1 MVKQL
6 DADAAPPKESKI
18 KIQADPSEIAIK
30 AVQKKWP
37 EIFISTADEL
47 PDIQLVSTG
56 SISLDYIL
64 GGGLVRG
71 RLAEIFGPEQGGKTS
86 LSLMIINNFLKEYS
100 ERVLYNDAE
109 FSLDPKL
116 ISGFGADPKRITV
129 IKELEGPK
137 SLEAFIT
144 LLKSGDYG
152 VCVIDSVA
160 ALIPKEEINA
170 TLEEDTIGR
179 HAIMMQRATNKLV
192 SLISRANS
200 LGIYINQ
207 IRAKAMTFGDPETT
221 TGGHALKHLYSY
233 RIRVEGGLTKSSRIL
248 NKDGVVIGHTMKIL
262 VAKNKLAPPFR
273 KVELDLIYGK
283 GFDLASELLTLSED
297 CGLIERLGS
306 YYNYNGDRIGHG
318 RDNVLEF
325 LREKNDLY
333 AELKGKILSSL
344 KGGKYDS
351 EKFEQD
357 GVEVTETV
365 NGTFPELQN

>member
-1 MVKQL
+1 MAAKETKVKTQV
-6 DADAAPPKESKI
+6 
-18 KIQADPSEIAIK
+18 DPSEIAIR
-30 AVQKKWP
+30 AVHKNFP
-37 EIFISTADEL
+37 EIFISNADEL
-47 PDIQLVSTG
+47 PDTQLVSTG

-71 RLAEIFGPEQGGKTS
+71 RLVEIFGPEQGGKTS
-86 LSLMIINNFLKEYS
+86 LALMIINNFLKEYS

-129 IKELEGPK
+129 IKELEGTK

-144 LLKSGDYG
+144 LLKSGAYG
-152 VCVIDSVA
+152 MGVVDSVA
-160 ALIPKEEINA
+160 ALVPKEEMSA
-170 TLEEDTIGR
+170 SLEDDTIGR
-179 HAIMMQRATNKLV
+179 HAIMMQRATNKLIG
-192 SLISRANS
+192 LISRAS
-200 LGIYINQ
+200 ILGIYINQ
-207 IRAKAMTFGDPETT
+207 IRKKAMTFGDPETT

-248 NKDGVVIGHTMKIL
+248 NKDGVVVGHAMKIL
-262 VAKNKLAPPFR
+262 VAKNKLAPPWR

-297 CGLIERLGS
+297 CGLIERSGS
-306 YYNYNGDRIGHG
+306 WYSYKGDRLGQG
-318 RDNVLEF
+318 RDTVLEL
-325 LREKNDLY
+325 LRVKDDLY

-344 KGGKYDS
+344 KGGQYDS

-357 GVEVTETV
+357 RGENAETAD
-365 NGTFPELQN
+365 GTFPELQD